1 MNSDKLCFVVND
13 IKFFLSHRVE
23 LAEKLS
29 HFYKIHLICNCKNAS
44 SNDLKIIHEKKFV
57 IHDLSSRNKSKF
69 IYGYIKYLVNLKR
82 LLQKINPSYVL
93 FITLELSF
101 IGAII
106 HHFIE
111 TKKSL
116 FLITGLGPF
125 FHKKRIKYRFIKIVQ
140 KLVFTSL
147 KFKKNYL
154 LIFQNPDDL
163 ELFITQHFVKKPYAL
178 MIKGNGINMQ
188 RYSFIKR
195 EFETNLTFL
204 FASRLVRSKGI
215 IEFINASKII
225 LKKYPSTKFLI
236 AGKHD
241 ETDPESIDFKKFKN
255 SISDNSI
262 SYLGCLTQESLKENF
277 YKSSVFIMPSY
288 GEGLPK
294 VVLEAAATGMPIITT
309 NVNGCRECVSSG
321 YNGFLVQP
329 MNHKDLA
336 TAMEACILNTLN
348 LTKYSKNSH
357 EMIKNQYS
365 LELIAEEYFKA
376 LN

>member
-13 IKFFLSHRVE
+13 IEFFLSHRVE

-44 SNDLKIIHEKKFV
+44 SDDLKIIHEKNFV
-57 IHDLSSRNKSKF
+57 IHDLSPRNKSKF

-82 LLQKINPSYVL
+82 LLNKINPSYVL

-262 SYLGCLTQESLKENF
+262 SYLGCLSQEGLKEYF
-277 YKSSVFIMPSY
+277 YKSSIFIMPSY

-309 NVNGCRECVSSG
+309 DVNGCRECVSSG
-321 YNGFLVQP
+321 YNGFLIQP
-329 MNHKDLA
+329 MNQEDLA